1 MKRILGGLIALIAL
15 ASLLTGC
22 GESVAKQ
29 RIGISIPSADHG
41 WTGGVVWWA
50 QQAKA
55 AIEKEHPDLEVI
67 VSTARDAAEQVD
79 KIENLMAMGIK
90 ALVVLPH
97 EPGPLTGICEQ
108 AKQKGAYLVVVDRG
122 RTKPVA
128 DMTVVGDNPG
138 FGRAAAEAMAAKLG
152 GQGDIVIMQGIPC
165 QVDTDRVNGFR
176 ETLAKYPGI
185 RVLESQAA
193 NWDTEKGLKLM
204 ENFLQKYPKIDGL
217 WTGDDDVLL
226 GALKAYE
233 ESGRSDI
240 RCCIGGAGAK
250 TIVKR
255 VLEGDPLVSFDV
267 TYPPRMIEIGARHA
281 ADILTG
287 APRPA
292 EKQLVIK
299 AETISAANAKDFY
312 FPDSIF

>member
-1 MKRILGGLIALIAL
+1 M
-15 ASLLTGC
+15 
-22 GESVAKQ
+22 
-29 RIGISIPSADHG
+29 
-41 WTGGVVWWA
+41 
-50 QQAKA
+50 
-55 AIEKEHPDLEVI
+55 
-67 VSTARDAAEQVD
+67 
-79 KIENLMAMGIK
+79 
-90 ALVVLPH
+90 
-97 EPGPLTGICEQ
+97 
-108 AKQKGAYLVVVDRG
+108 VVDRG
-122 RTKPVA
+122 LTKPVA
-128 DMTVVGDNPG
+128 DITVVGDNPG

-152 GQGDIVIMQGIPC
+152 GKGDIVIMEGIPC
-165 QVDTDRVNGFR
+165 QVNTDRVNGFR

-233 ESGRSDI
+233 ESGRSDL

-281 ADILTG
+281 ADVLTG

-292 EKQLVIK
+292 EKRLVIE

>member
-15 ASLLTGC
+15 ATLVAGC
-22 GESVAKQ
+22 GESSSKQ

-55 AIEKEHPDLEVI
+55 AIEKEHPELEVI

-108 AKQKGAYLVVVDRG
+108 AKQKGIYLVVIDRG
-122 RTKPVA
+122 LIKPIA

-152 GQGDIVIMQGIPC
+152 GKGDIVIMEGIPC
-165 QVDTDRVNGFR
+165 QVNTDRVNGFR

-233 ESGRSDI
+233 ESGRSDL

-281 ADILTG
+281 ADVLTG

-292 EKQLVIK
+292 EKRLVIE